1 MVEKIK
7 FTPEGEEEIEFYVIE
22 QTTIGGVNYILVTE
36 EEDGD
41 ADAYIL
47 KDLSKPEDTDALYE
61 MVTEDAE
68 LDAVSAIFA
77 NLLEDVDF
85 VKEEE

>member
-1 MVEKIK
+1 MAEKIK

>member
-1 MVEKIK
+1 MAEKIR

-22 QTTIGGVNYILVTE
+22 QTPIGGVNYILVTE
-36 EEDGD
+36 EESGD

-47 KDLSKPEDTDALYE
+47 KDLSKPEDTEGIYE

-68 LDAVSAIFA
+68 LDAVSTIFE

-85 VKEEE
+85 VREEE